1 MKKTDLDYVGGGW
14 NRTLKAAEALEKSF
28 EAYGRV
34 ADVINFDFHAIFTTI
49 PDNQ

>member
-1 MKKTDLDYVGGGW
+1 
-14 NRTLKAAEALEKSF
+14 LEKSF
-28 EAYGRV
+28 AADGRV